1 MAVISFGLR
10 ASPLVGRDEELA
22 AVDDLLRHDGAKGV
36 VLAGAAG
43 VGKTRLATDAAD
55 HVRATGVVVES
66 IVATRAARSLPF
78 GAMLP
83 LVAAEDLEPGV
94 GPLAL
99 YRSVRQSLEAR
110 SRDGVLVVVD
120 DAHLLDDAS
129 AELLSHLAK
138 ADGVRLLLTVI
149 AGEPAPDPVTRLW
162 RDELLTRIEIQPLS
176 AAEVGRFAAGV
187 LGGRVESATIDRLY
201 EVTVGNA
208 LFLREVLI
216 NALATDALSDV
227 GGTWSWR
234 PRGAVT
240 TRLSDV
246 VHERLGQLDDAV
258 RTVLNVLALGEP
270 LSLDDFGFVEPTLSQ
285 SAIEVAEHRDC
296 MTIAQDGRRRQV
308 RLAHPLYGEVARSE
322 LTRAEADRIRGQLAA
337 RVAATG
343 ARRRGDVLRRALWLL
358 EAGVFDDARL
368 FVAASVQARAFDR
381 DLSIRFAKA
390 AVVADACFDSRLA
403 LAWVHP
409 DPTEST
415 TLAVGLA
422 ADARDDDQIV
432 RATDLLVSL
441 RLFAHVDFDGA
452 ATALAEA
459 AERVAYP
466 STRCHLNARRIQVLL
481 AAGNTTNALELGR
494 AVLDDPAAAAGA
506 RLRAAGQTTWARA
519 LGGHLSTAMAVA
531 AREYELARN
540 SAQKEPILC
549 AEVLAARVV
558 CAILAGRLSD
568 AETEMK
574 DLESVAQSGPNE
586 FARGWSLLLGGR
598 VALWRGATT
607 DAIGL
612 LTDAVIAHREIPNG
626 PLGWWAAALLVEAHS
641 LAGDTEKAQALVAEL
656 GSVGE
661 VDYGMPA
668 PDTMRALAWA
678 RVAAGETTA
687 ATAMFLE
694 AADRARRRELRVLE
708 LLAVYDAVRAGLRGS
723 VLDRLIDIAE
733 GCDGRLAR
741 AIGAHARAMSTENA
755 GELMQAA
762 EELAATGMT
771 VAAAEAA
778 IQAADAQ
785 RSAGRRS
792 SALMAAARARNLV
805 AECLGVQT
813 PIIAHAELHDAGLTP
828 REREV
833 VELAARGGSNRQIA
847 SQLFTSPRTV
857 EGHLLRAFAKL
868 GISSRRELP
877 AALGLPPPHDI

>member
-296 MTIAQDGRRRQV
+296 MTIARTVAGGRF
-308 RLAHPLYGEVARSE
+308 GW
-322 LTRAEADRIRGQLAA
+322 RIR
-337 RVAATG
+337 
-343 ARRRGDVLRRALWLL
+343 
-358 EAGVFDDARL
+358 F
-368 FVAASVQARAFDR
+368 
-381 DLSIRFAKA
+381 
-390 AVVADACFDSRLA
+390 
-403 LAWVHP
+403 
-409 DPTEST
+409 
-415 TLAVGLA
+415 
-422 ADARDDDQIV
+422 
-432 RATDLLVSL
+432 
-441 RLFAHVDFDGA
+441 
-452 ATALAEA
+452 
-459 AERVAYP
+459 
-466 STRCHLNARRIQVLL
+466 
-481 AAGNTTNALELGR
+481 
-494 AVLDDPAAAAGA
+494 
-506 RLRAAGQTTWARA
+506 
-519 LGGHLSTAMAVA
+519 M
-531 AREYELARN
+531 
-540 SAQKEPILC
+540 
-549 AEVLAARVV
+549 
-558 CAILAGRLSD
+558 
-568 AETEMK
+568 
-574 DLESVAQSGPNE
+574 
-586 FARGWSLLLGGR
+586 
-598 VALWRGATT
+598 
-607 DAIGL
+607 
-612 LTDAVIAHREIPNG
+612 
-626 PLGWWAAALLVEAHS
+626 
-641 LAGDTEKAQALVAEL
+641 
-656 GSVGE
+656 
-661 VDYGMPA
+661 
-668 PDTMRALAWA
+668 
-678 RVAAGETTA
+678 
-687 ATAMFLE
+687 
-694 AADRARRRELRVLE
+694 
-708 LLAVYDAVRAGLRGS
+708 
-723 VLDRLIDIAE
+723 
-733 GCDGRLAR
+733 
-741 AIGAHARAMSTENA
+741 
-755 GELMQAA
+755 
-762 EELAATGMT
+762 
-771 VAAAEAA
+771 
-778 IQAADAQ
+778 
-785 RSAGRRS
+785 
-792 SALMAAARARNLV
+792 
-805 AECLGVQT
+805 
-813 PIIAHAELHDAGLTP
+813 
-828 REREV
+828 
-833 VELAARGGSNRQIA
+833 
-847 SQLFTSPRTV
+847 
-857 EGHLLRAFAKL
+857 AKL
-868 GISSRRELP
+868 RE
-877 AALGLPPPHDI
+877 AS